1 MGIPLL
7 SNYTRWLH
15 TMYPQGT
22 VERLPEVRED
32 GSTRVPGVYVVGDL
46 KGVPLLKF
54 STDSGARVVETIRR
68 SPAFARAQ
76 GEGLVDLVIIGAGVS
91 GIAAALRAQ
100 KLGLS
105 FRVLESANAFSTIVN
120 FPKRKPIFTYP
131 REFTPDSDLAT
142 TAEDRE
148 ALLEELA
155 EQVRAADLKVEEGIA
170 VDRVARRGNHVAA
183 ILADGTEIPA
193 RAAIVA
199 IGRSGNYR
207 TLGVP
212 GEELDKV
219 SNRLHDPAD
228 QAGRRVLVVGGGD
241 SALEAAIALSEA
253 GGDVS
258 LSYRGREF
266 TRPKPENVE
275 QVRALAAEGRL
286 SLRLGTAPV
295 RIAEGHMVL
304 RDVATSAEETIPND
318 YVYTMLGRE
327 APLEFFRKSGIPIN
341 GEWNLGRV
349 LAFAAFLI
357 FCVWLYDWKSGGWFY
372 DYFWE
377 KNWFPFNLMD
387 LIAQWSAPLADR
399 AADPSNLIGT
409 IAYSA
414 GSPSFY
420 YTLAYSL
427 LVVIFGWRRIR
438 RRRTPYVT
446 VQTVTLA
453 IIQVVPLFLLPE
465 IILPWMGANGV
476 FEQGVAKTIA
486 DGLFPGEGLYR
497 EYWRAYGLI
506 LAWPL
511 FIYNF
516 FTPDPMIW
524 WLVIGCVQTFVIIP
538 AMIYFWGKGSYCGWI
553 CSCGALAE
561 TLGDMHRHK
570 MPHGLFWS
578 RLNMLGQAIL
588 VIAILGMG
596 MRVWGW
602 MVPDGWADR
611 QFAVLYHGTST
622 KYKII
627 ENPQIATQDQVE
639 WFQMKDD
646 SGNVLTDESGEPLWD
661 FTVTDQAGNVV
672 PKDHVAYDQEQN
684 TIYGEPDWT
693 TDSAHPA
700 LVYTYWGDPES
711 QSGRNLF
718 SYKWTVDVLLAGIVG
733 VGFYFWFSGRVWCRF
748 ACPLAAL
755 MHVYTK
761 FSRFRILA
769 DKKKC
774 ISCNVCTSV
783 CHQGID
789 IMNFANKGI
798 PMEDPECVRCSACVQ
813 SCPTGV
819 LQFGQVDRNGNVIRR
834 DKLAASPVLMRE
846 REES

>member
-1 MGIPLL
+1 MPVPLL
-7 SNYTRWLH
+7 GAYTRWLH

-22 VERLPEVRED
+22 VERLPEVQED
-32 GSTRVPGVYVVGDL
+32 GSTAVPGVYVVGDL
-46 KGVPLLKF
+46 RGVPLLKF
-54 STDSGARVVETIRR
+54 STDSGARVVETIRHSR
-68 SPAFARAQ
+68 AFASAR

-91 GIAAALRAQ
+91 GISAALRAK
-100 KLGLS
+100 KLGLT
-105 FRVLESANAFSTIVN
+105 FRLLESANAFSTIVN
-120 FPKRKPIFTYP
+120 FPKRKPIYTYP
-131 REFTPDSDLAT
+131 REFTPDSELAT

-148 ALLEELA
+148 ALLEELS
-155 EQVRAADLKVEEGIA
+155 EQVRAAALHVEEGVA
-170 VDRVARRGNHVAA
+170 VDRVARRGSHVAA
-183 ILADGTEIPA
+183 VLADGTEIPA
-193 RAAIVA
+193 RAAIIA
-199 IGRSGNYR
+199 IGRSGNFR
-207 TLGVP
+207 RLGVP
-212 GEELDKV
+212 GEDLDKV

-228 QAGRRVLVVGGGD
+228 QTGRRVLVVGGGD
-241 SALEAAIALSEA
+241 SALESAIALANA
-253 GGDVS
+253 GGTVT
-258 LSYRGREF
+258 LCYRGREF
-266 TRPKPENVE
+266 TRPKAENVE
-275 QVRALAAEGRL
+275 QVQALAAERRL
-286 SLRLGTAPV
+286 SIRLASTPV
-295 RIAEGHMVL
+295 RIAEGHVVL
-304 RDVATSAEETIPND
+304 RDGATGAEETVPND

-327 APLEFFRKSGIPIN
+327 APLEFFRKSRIPIN
-341 GEWNLGRV
+341 GEWNVARMA
-349 LAFAAFLI
+349 AFAAFLL

-372 DYFWE
+372 DFFWE
-377 KNWFPFNLMD
+377 RNWFPFNLME
-387 LIAQWSAPLADR
+387 LLAAWSAPLAEM
-399 AADPSNLIGT
+399 AADPANLLGT

-427 LVVIFGWRRIR
+427 LVVVFGWRRIR

-476 FEQGVAKTIA
+476 FEQGIAKTIA

-516 FTPDPMIW
+516 FTPDPMVW
-524 WLVIGCVQTFVIIP
+524 WLVIGSIQTFAIIP

-561 TLGDMHRHK
+561 TLGDTHRHK

-578 RLNMLGQAIL
+578 RLNMTGQVIL
-588 VIAILGMG
+588 WIAVLGMG

-611 QFAVLYHGTST
+611 QFDLLYHGTARE
-622 KYKII
+622 YKII
-627 ENPQIATQDQVE
+627 ENPQVATNDQVQ
-639 WFQMKDD
+639 WFQVA
-646 SGNVLTDESGEPLWD
+646 GNGEEPEWD
-661 FTVTDQAGNVV
+661 FTVTDQQGNPV
-672 PKDHVAYDQEQN
+672 PRDHVAYDQEKN
-684 TIYGEPDWT
+684 TLHGIPAWT
-693 TDSAHPA
+693 TDPTHPA
-700 LVYTYWGDPES
+700 IVYTYWGDPETRGS
-711 QSGRNLF
+711 RNLF

-789 IMNFANKGI
+789 IMNFANKGV

-819 LQFGQVDRNGNVIRR
+819 LQFGQVDRAGNVIRR
-834 DKLAASPVLMRE
+834 DSLAASPVLMRE
-846 REES
+846 KERQ